1 MVIANYF
8 ITPKFVFKYF
18 DKKGANKWL
27 FAIIGGI
34 LSEGPIYV
42 WYPLLADL
50 KEKGFGYGFVA
61 CFYIIGLLNYL
72 FCQLPFIILVGNM
85 F

>member
-34 LSEGPIYV
+34 FIRGPNLCMVSSVGRFKGERV
-42 WYPLLADL
+42 WLWL
-50 KEKGFGYGFVA
+50 
-61 CFYIIGLLNYL
+61 CCL
-72 FCQLPFIILVGNM
+72 FFI
-85 F
+85 